1 MTAKGL
7 HSARLP
13 LIKGQALTA
22 LGSVNTVSTVLK
34 INGVQTNQPTDGR
47 EI

>member
-22 LGSVNTVSTVLK
+22 LGSVDTVSTVMR
-34 INGVQTNQPTDGR
+34 IHSWQYPG
-47 EI
+47 